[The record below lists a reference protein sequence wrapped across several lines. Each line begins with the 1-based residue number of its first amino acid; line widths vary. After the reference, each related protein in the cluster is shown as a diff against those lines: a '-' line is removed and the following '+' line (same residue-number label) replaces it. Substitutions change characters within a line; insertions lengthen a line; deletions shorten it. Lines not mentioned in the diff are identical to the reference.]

1 MALNTRLVALVLF
14 SLLSVNT
21 WSESWLQ
28 CNTISGGN
36 SSTRRSFFRI
46 GRWGYARL

>member
-21 WSESWLQ
+21 YVVRVLVAVQ
-28 CNTISGGN
+28 HTQ
-36 SSTRRSFFRI
+36 RR
-46 GRWGYARL
+46 

>member
-21 WSESWLQ
+21 YVVRVLVAVQ
-28 CNTISGGN
+28 HNQ
-36 SSTRRSFFRI
+36 RR
-46 GRWGYARL
+46 

>member
-21 WSESWLQ
+21 YVVRVLAAVQ
-28 CNTISGGN
+28 HNQ
-36 SSTRRSFFRI
+36 RR
-46 GRWGYARL
+46 